1 MNDQAQTFVI
11 TRPLNQADSIIS
23 SLKQHFAPSNSTL
36 VSHLPLIKITSIKP
50 QMPLA
55 SSRFSGIIFISPNAV
70 THTANQLSKSEWK
83 QLITS
88 PLYAIGSRTSEVLKN
103 ICSDVLI
110 QTPDIQTP
118 ENMNS
123 EGLLALSTL
132 SNVAQQRW
140 LIVKGLGGR
149 EKLKDTLIQRGAEVV
164 ELCTYQRNI
173 PDTKLSN
180 RIRLALQIK
189 SIWIITSVQAIIN
202 LAKIMSQTDQQ
213 IITQTASTE
222 LKQLE
227 INENCRII
235 VSSDRIKESA
245 IKLGFNVIAVAK
257 NATDKQLIDCIKELK
272 L

>member
-1 MNDQAQTFVI
+1 MNDHAQNFVI

-36 VSHLPLIKITSIKP
+36 VSHLPLIKITRIKP

-55 SSRFSGIIFISPNAV
+55 RSRFSGIIFISPNAV
-70 THTANQLSKSEWK
+70 THTVNQLSKSEWK
-83 QLITS
+83 QLIKS

-110 QTPDIQTP
+110 QTPK
-118 ENMNS
+118 NMNS
-123 EGLLALSTL
+123 EGLLAMSAL

-149 EKLKDTLIQRGAEVV
+149 EILKDTLIQRGAEVV
-164 ELCTYQRNI
+164 ELCTYQRNM
-173 PDTKLSN
+173 PDIKLSKK
-180 RIRLALQIK
+180 IVLALQKK
-189 SIWIITSVQAIIN
+189 SIWIITSVQAINN
-202 LAKIMSQTDQQ
+202 LAKIISQTDQQ
-213 IITQTASTE
+213 IITQTASTG
-222 LKQLE
+222 LNQLE

-245 IKLGFNVIAVAK
+245 MKLGFNVIAVAN